1 MFRDEILQILLSD
14 CAGPKLASRRITQP
28 LRRSQVAMVWWP
40 FTLFEA
46 RGINF
51 AIMV

>member
-1 MFRDEILQILLSD
+1 MFRDEILQILLSEVPVQNSPLD
-14 CAGPKLASRRITQP
+14 ASRNGFA
-28 LRRSQVAMVWWP
+28 RSQVAMVWRP

>member
-1 MFRDEILQILLSD
+1 MHLGIIGR
-14 CAGPKLASRRITQP
+14 SRYGEAHCLDATRK
-28 LRRSQVAMVWWP
+28 RFARSQVATVWRP